1 MDKWF
6 AIPDRTKRNA
16 YIQIAEKTGMAPFAV
31 EKDWWVV
38 QVLTVI
44 FEMDI
49 AKHLVFKGG
58 TSLSKAWN
66 LIERFSE
73 DIDLAIDRRFFGFE
87 GALSKRQIEKLRAV
101 SNDYMVHVFYSE
113 LQKRFQEKRMNG
125 IEWAIEKTDNPEE
138 DPVKIYLYYPEVI
151 ASPGYLE
158 PSIQIEISC
167 RSLRE
172 PFTKKTF
179 RSLIDDEYPE
189 MEFAQQPIEV
199 QTVNPER
206 TFLEKIFLLHEEF
219 HRPIEKIRVERL
231 SRHLYDV
238 YHLSKTEFA
247 EKAINDKELYE
258 TIVRHRHKFT
268 RVGGVNY
275 NKHHPQTI
283 NPIPIPA
290 VIDAWKEDYKTM
302 LEQMIYEE
310 NKPSFEEI
318 IKKLTELKEKIN
330 ALDWKLETKF
340 PTTGN
345 S

>member
-6 AIPDRTKRNA
+6 AIPDSTKRNA

-38 QVLTVI
+38 QALTVI

-73 DIDLAIDRRFFGFE
+73 DIDLAIDRRFFNFE
-87 GALSKRQIEKLRAV
+87 GVLSKRQIEKLRAV
-101 SNDYMVHVFYSE
+101 SNEYMAHVFYPE
-113 LQKRFQEKRMNG
+113 LQKRFQDKG
-125 IEWAIEKTDNPEE
+125 INAIKWEIEKTDNPEE

-151 ASPGYLE
+151 PSPGYLE
-158 PSIQIEISC
+158 PRIQIEISC

-172 PFTKKTF
+172 PFTNKTF
-179 RSLIDDEYPE
+179 RSLIDEEYQE
-189 MEFAQQPIEV
+189 MEFAQQHIEV

-219 HRPIEKIRVERL
+219 HRPVKKIRVERL

-238 YHLSKTEFA
+238 YHLSKTVFA

-258 TIVRHRHKFT
+258 TIVVHRHKFT

-275 NKHHPQTI
+275 IQHNPKTI
-283 NPIPIPA
+283 NPIPIPE
-290 VIDAWKEDYKTM
+290 VIDAWEEDYKIM

-310 NKPSFEEI
+310 NKPTFKDI
-318 IKKLTELKEKIN
+318 INQLTALKERIN
-330 ALDWKLETKF
+330 ALDWQFELKLHR
-340 PTTGN
+340 P
-345 S
+345 

>member
-1 MDKWF
+1 
-6 AIPDRTKRNA
+6 
-16 YIQIAEKTGMAPFAV
+16 
-31 EKDWWVV
+31 
-38 QVLTVI
+38 
-44 FEMDI
+44 
-49 AKHLVFKGG
+49 
-58 TSLSKAWN
+58 
-66 LIERFSE
+66 
-73 DIDLAIDRRFFGFE
+73 
-87 GALSKRQIEKLRAV
+87 
-101 SNDYMVHVFYSE
+101 
-113 LQKRFQEKRMNG
+113 
-125 IEWAIEKTDNPEE
+125 
-138 DPVKIYLYYPEVI
+138 
-151 ASPGYLE
+151 
-158 PSIQIEISC
+158 
-167 RSLRE
+167 
-172 PFTKKTF
+172 
-179 RSLIDDEYPE
+179 LIDDEYPE

-238 YHLSKTEFA
+238 YHLSKIEFA

-318 IKKLTELKEKIN
+318 IKKLTVLKEKIN

-340 PTTGN
+340 PTMGN

>member
-6 AIPDRTKRNA
+6 AVPDSTKRNA

-38 QVLTVI
+38 QALTVI
-44 FEMDI
+44 FEMEI

-66 LIERFSE
+66 VIQRFSE
-73 DIDLAIDRRFFGFE
+73 DIDLAIDRRFWGFV
-87 GALSKRQIEKLRAV
+87 GALSKRQIERLRVV
-101 SNDYMVHVFYSE
+101 SNDYMLNVFYPE
-113 LQKRFQEKRMNG
+113 LQKRFQEKGMNA
-125 IEWAIEKTDNPEE
+125 IKWDIEKTDNPEE

-151 ASPGYLE
+151 ESPGYLE
-158 PSIQIEISC
+158 PRIQIEISC

-172 PFTKKTF
+172 PFTNKNF

-189 MEFAQQPIEV
+189 MEFAQKSIEV

-219 HRPIEKIRVERL
+219 HRPVDKIRVTRL
-231 SRHLYDV
+231 SRHLYDI
-238 YHLSKTEFA
+238 YHLSKTEYA

-258 TIVRHRHKFT
+258 TIVVHRHKFT

-275 NKHHPQTI
+275 NEHNPQSI
-283 NPIPIPA
+283 NPIPIPQ
-290 VIDAWKEDYKTM
+290 VIEAWKEDYKIM

-310 NKPSFEEI
+310 NKPSFEDIITEI
-318 IKKLTELKEKIN
+318 TALKEKIN
-330 ALDWKLETKF
+330 ALNWKLETEF
-340 PTTGN
+340 PVPSN
-345 S
+345 